1 MSAKARKKQRECHLE
16 KNQYHY
22 IFYFPNNPY
31 LVPAG
36 NLFAAKLILEIVGP
50 QTTKSGVQGSN
61 PASLTV
67 ENSVYTELYTL
78 YSGDFFSASESG
90 LTGLRSDLSV

>member
-1 MSAKARKKQRECHLE
+1 MLLAVSAKARKKQRECHLE

-31 LVPAG
+31 LFPAG

-50 QTTKSGVQGSN
+50 QTTESGVQGSN

-67 ENSVYTELYTL
+67 ENSVYTELYCIHYTVETFL
-78 YSGDFFSASESG
+78 VLQKVA
-90 LTGLRSDLSV
+90 LLV